1 MRIVTQEL
9 PEFLSRELMPD
20 FNPKTIYHYT
30 TIKVLPEFM
39 KDDGDLY
46 CTHCRSLNDDEEFR
60 LGLVYARN
68 FISRAYRAKSRA
80 MLGFVNRFF
89 RLYHD
94 EWRQPWIMSFTT
106 EKDSL
111 VQWVSYSDKR
121 NGGYAVGFDYS
132 RLCNLTVKQMHSCID
147 SFNIYLLPCLYLRHS
162 CGRGSVEQDSRAN
175 KLLSFLLDQFADEF
189 QDFVNNKETK
199 NRNLIESLILLFAS
213 MIKNASFKHECEC
226 RLVIQPT
233 NRESALENY
242 RIVGARPRLP
252 SLMFPRLC
260 KLHELITSIG
270 ISPHGKYNV
279 LRTAAELYADK
290 YNHSFSVYK
299 SKSPY
304 NGL

>member
-1 MRIVTQEL
+1 MRLVTQEL

-30 TIKVLPEFM
+30 TINVLPEFM

-46 CTHCRSLNDDEEFR
+46 CTHCRALNDDEEYR
-60 LGLVYARN
+60 LGLEYARN
-68 FISRAYRAKSRA
+68 FISRNYKARSRA
-80 MLGFVNRFF
+80 MLGFVDRFY
-89 RLYHD
+89 RLYRD
-94 EWRQPWIMSFTT
+94 KWRQPWIMSFTT

-121 NGGYAVGFDYS
+121 DGGYAIGFDYS
-132 RLCNLTVKQMHSCID
+132 RLRKLVAEKMYSCVD

-162 CGRGSVEQDSRAN
+162 RGNKTVEQDDQAN
-175 KLLSFLLDQFADEF
+175 GLLSFLLDQFANEF

-199 NRNLIESLILLFAS
+199 SRGLIESIILLFAS

-233 NRESALENY
+233 DRASALENY
-242 RIVGARPRLP
+242 RVVGTRPRLP
-252 SLMFPRLC
+252 SLMFP
-260 KLHELITSIG
+260 KLGKLRDLITEIG
-270 ISPHGKYNV
+270 ISPHGKDNV
-279 LRTAAELYADK
+279 LRTAVELYAAKND
-290 YNHSFSVYK
+290 NSFSVYK
-299 SKSPY
+299 STSPY